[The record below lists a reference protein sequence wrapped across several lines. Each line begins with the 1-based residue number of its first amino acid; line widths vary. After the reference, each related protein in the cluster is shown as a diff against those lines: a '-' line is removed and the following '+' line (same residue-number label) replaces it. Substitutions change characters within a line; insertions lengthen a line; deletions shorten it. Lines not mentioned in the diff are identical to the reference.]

1 MPYQGHYDGGGE
13 RDEQALLWIEDVT
26 GRDHGS
32 DSVQVALQD
41 GVALCELAQ
50 HLVPGS
56 IGKVSHSKMPF
67 PQRENIAQFVAFCR
81 DIGVPEY
88 ELFSTADLFEAKNMD
103 QVVNCL
109 WSLGQVAYKVAS
121 YEGPCLGPPPNGG
134 GRRRHHTLTSKA
146 DTLAGKPGSG
156 RSAAPI
162 GGSGPA
168 PGLDIRDTQT
178 NAHKIRV
185 TESRGTAALR
195 QLQGRRSGAAHV
207 ADPDATG
214 FRAKVQPRRDRLGGG
229 PSQRPAKVAVTKK
242 KGPPAIPH
250 RSSAPP
256 PIPHSSGS
264 SASVSATHERRAQR
278 ALHEYLHSQGAE
290 GDQLYDAY
298 GELDALER
306 LKQDHT
312 QRTKTQETLHDVEQL
327 QHLKQQGGTHG
338 ELLSVRDHIAQLRQ
352 EMGLE
357 TSSPSVVSPPAPA
370 AEEVSAAA
378 DRAFEAL
385 VAQNPGA
392 TVIRDLAPP
401 PGAGA
406 GAEASSKYG
415 LSGSLVSQGR
425 GTVGQ
430 LAAREAE
437 GILAQQDAARVQAVR
452 GGLLR
457 ERQQSATARP
467 RKPSLVVRA
476 ARIARTRAPVP
487 YSLCPRV
494 APTA

>member
-1 MPYQGHYDGGGE
+1 
-13 RDEQALLWIEDVT
+13 
-26 GRDHGS
+26 
-32 DSVQVALQD
+32 
-41 GVALCELAQ
+41 
-50 HLVPGS
+50 
-56 IGKVSHSKMPF
+56 
-67 PQRENIAQFVAFCR
+67 
-81 DIGVPEY
+81 
-88 ELFSTADLFEAKNMD
+88 
-103 QVVNCL
+103 
-109 WSLGQVAYKVAS
+109 
-121 YEGPCLGPPPNGG
+121 
-134 GRRRHHTLTSKA
+134 
-146 DTLAGKPGSG
+146 
-156 RSAAPI
+156 
-162 GGSGPA
+162 
-168 PGLDIRDTQT
+168 
-178 NAHKIRV
+178 
-185 TESRGTAALR
+185 
-195 QLQGRRSGAAHV
+195 
-207 ADPDATG
+207 
-214 FRAKVQPRRDRLGGG
+214 
-229 PSQRPAKVAVTKK
+229 
-242 KGPPAIPH
+242 
-250 RSSAPP
+250 
-256 PIPHSSGS
+256 
-264 SASVSATHERRAQR
+264 VSATHERRAQR